1 MKFGKK
7 IPSRNLI
14 LFFKEN
20 RSQVHRLGLVVSR
33 EVGSAAYRNR
43 IKRFVR
49 EFFRHHKNKIRG
61 TLDIVILVRK
71 NCTLQSYQETKEEVG
86 RLVGLVWKRER
97 PGVGYWKKPLSL
109 WFTPTSIVYRFLSG
123 PVVVSLQVAQATLFC
138 LLDDLVFS
146 AEACTQL
153 SDLSSV
159 ILFILV
165 VTTRFQTKPRT
176 FREGELGQGIWK
188 RKLS

>member
-1 MKFGKK
+1 VMKFGKK

-61 TLDIVILVRK
+61 TLDMVVLVRK
-71 NCTLQSYQETKEEVG
+71 NCTLQSYRETKEEVG
-86 RLVGLVWKRER
+86 RLVGIVWERER
-97 PGVGYWKKPLSL
+97 SGVGYWKKPLSR
-109 WFTPTSIVYRFLSG
+109 WFMPTSIPYRFLSG
-123 PVVVSLQVAQATLFC
+123 PVVVSLQVAHPMLFC
-138 LLDDLVFS
+138 RLNDLEFS
-146 AEACTQL
+146 AEVSMQ
-153 SDLSSV
+153 SND
-159 ILFILV
+159 
-165 VTTRFQTKPRT
+165 
-176 FREGELGQGIWK
+176 W
-188 RKLS
+188 